1 MWISDTSIKRPVLAT
16 MFILALV
23 VLGLVSY
30 PSIGVD
36 LFPKVEFPLVNI
48 TTGLA
53 GASPEIM
60 DVDVTDKIEEAVSSI
75 NGVKTIHSLSIDG
88 VSSVIVEFELERDI
102 DLAVQDVREQ
112 ISAVRSQL
120 PDDIIEPVIQKVNI
134 DASPVL
140 WLALTGDKSQRE
152 LSTYVDESLKEK
164 LQKIQG
170 VGALSLAGMQK
181 RQIRVWL
188 DSNKLAAY
196 GVSPGDVAAALKR
209 ENIELPGGRIE
220 SLTKEFSIKVKG
232 SLKDVSAF
240 NDLIIASY
248 AGVPVRLRD
257 IGRVEDG
264 TQERRS
270 YARFNGISAVG
281 IGIQKQTG
289 TNTVQV
295 VDRVKEEVERIKK
308 SLPPGMDI
316 RIAFDQSVFIKQSM
330 DQVQE
335 HLILGSI
342 LAIIAVFIFLRNF
355 RTTLISAVALPVS
368 IISTFAIMRIF
379 DFTFNNLTM
388 LALTLSVGILIDDA
402 IIVIENIYRHI
413 EDGMSPREAASFAT

>member
-134 DASPVL
+134 DATPVL

-196 GVSPGDVAAALKR
+196 GVSPGDCRGCL
-209 ENIELPGGRIE
+209 E
-220 SLTKEFSIKVKG
+220 KG
-232 SLKDVSAF
+232 KH
-240 NDLIIASY
+240 
-248 AGVPVRLRD
+248 
-257 IGRVEDG
+257 
-264 TQERRS
+264 
-270 YARFNGISAVG
+270 
-281 IGIQKQTG
+281 
-289 TNTVQV
+289 
-295 VDRVKEEVERIKK
+295 
-308 SLPPGMDI
+308 
-316 RIAFDQSVFIKQSM
+316 RIAGRAYRELD
-330 DQVQE
+330 E
-335 HLILGSI
+335 
-342 LAIIAVFIFLRNF
+342 
-355 RTTLISAVALPVS
+355 
-368 IISTFAIMRIF
+368 
-379 DFTFNNLTM
+379 
-388 LALTLSVGILIDDA
+388 GILHQSQ
-402 IIVIENIYRHI
+402 R
-413 EDGMSPREAASFAT
+413 GSQGCLRL